1 MLYEFRLRR
10 RRAVWWFAYWR
21 NIWYLQRKRLH
32 ARYVVVLVSYLLNV
46 IHKFLLYVYCLGH
59 HEFPPYTEQT
69 KRSVY
74 HVRNLEVFRLKQVQ
88 QTLFL
93 NSVTFTLVDILFRF
107 PAISTFSSL
116 TTGLEVF
123 TTLAMPTLCCDE
135 KSISGR
141 KLRMGRWAV
150 LRLKSCCIT

>member
-1 MLYEFRLRR
+1 MPASCSLAVCVLEEYLVFTKEMITCAVCCRFGVVFTECPSYVFILYF
-10 RRAVWWFAYWR
+10 
-21 NIWYLQRKRLH
+21 
-32 ARYVVVLVSYLLNV
+32 S
-46 IHKFLLYVYCLGH
+46 GH

-116 TTGLEVF
+116 TTGLEAF

-150 LRLKSCCIT
+150 LRFISN